1 MAMKLK
7 TRKNISITI
16 GLIILIIFSLITL
29 VPFLW
34 MISTSLKPSL
44 KDVYTFPPQWIPSPI
59 AWNNYVEAWKS
70 VPFDRFMINSI
81 ITSVVPV
88 FLQVVNGCLSAYVFS
103 QINFKGRDFLF
114 TLFLAVLMVPS
125 QVTIIPNYIIMS
137 RLDWLNSYQ
146 ALIIPFVATAFGTFL
161 IRQSFLAIPRD
172 LIDAAA
178 IDGAGHLGI
187 LRHIMIPLSKPMII
201 TFALLNF
208 NWRWNDYFWVNIM
221 TTSETMKTLPV
232 GIIAMK
238 SGEGGTN
245 WHYLMAGAVIVIIPV
260 MILFLVA
267 QKYFVEGVA
276 HTGLKG

>member
-1 MAMKLK
+1 
-7 TRKNISITI
+7 
-16 GLIILIIFSLITL
+16 
-29 VPFLW
+29 
-34 MISTSLKPSL
+34 
-44 KDVYTFPPQWIPSPI
+44 
-59 AWNNYVEAWKS
+59 
-70 VPFDRFMINSI
+70 
-81 ITSVVPV
+81 
-88 FLQVVNGCLSAYVFS
+88 
-103 QINFKGRDFLF
+103 
-114 TLFLAVLMVPS
+114 
-125 QVTIIPNYIIMS
+125 
-137 RLDWLNSYQ
+137 
-146 ALIIPFVATAFGTFL
+146 
-161 IRQSFLAIPRD
+161 
-172 LIDAAA
+172 
-178 IDGAGHLGI
+178 
-187 LRHIMIPLSKPMII
+187 MIPLSKPMII

>member
-161 IRQSFLAIPRD
+161 IRQSFLAIPARPD
-172 LIDAAA
+172 
-178 IDGAGHLGI
+178 
-187 LRHIMIPLSKPMII
+187 R
-201 TFALLNF
+201 
-208 NWRWNDYFWVNIM
+208 R
-221 TTSETMKTLPV
+221 
-232 GIIAMK
+232 
-238 SGEGGTN
+238 GG
-245 WHYLMAGAVIVIIPV
+245 Y
-260 MILFLVA
+260 
-267 QKYFVEGVA
+267 
-276 HTGLKG
+276 

>member
-1 MAMKLK
+1 MSLKIKTKRKLS
-7 TRKNISITI
+7 TTI
-16 GLIILIIFSLITL
+16 AFIALVIFSLISM
-29 VPFLW
+29 VPFIW

-59 AWNNYVEAWKS
+59 AWSNYVEAWNS
-70 VPFDRFMINSI
+70 VPFDRFMLNSV
-81 ITSVVPV
+81 ITSVIPV
-88 FLQVVNGCLSAYVFS
+88 FFQVVNGCLSAYVFS
-103 QINFKGRDFLF
+103 QINFKYRDLLF

-137 RLDWLNSYQ
+137 RLGWLNSYQ
-146 ALIIPFVATAFGTFL
+146 ALIIPFMATAFGTFL

-178 IDGAGHLGI
+178 IDGANHLGI

-221 TTSETMKTLPV
+221 TTSESMKTLPV
-232 GIIAMK
+232 GIISMQ
-238 SGEGGTN
+238 SEV
-245 WHYLMAGAVIVIIPV
+245 VI
-260 MILFLVA
+260 MLT
-267 QKYFVEGVA
+267 QK
-276 HTGLKG
+276 

>member
-1 MAMKLK
+1 M
-7 TRKNISITI
+7 
-16 GLIILIIFSLITL
+16 SLITL

-59 AWNNYVEAWKS
+59 AWGNYLEAWKS
-70 VPFDRFMINSI
+70 VPLDRFMINSI

-88 FLQVVNGCLSAYVFS
+88 FFQVVNGCLSAYVFS

-137 RLDWLNSYQ
+137 RLNWLNTYQ
-146 ALIIPFVATAFGTFL
+146 ALIVPFVATAFGTFL

-260 MILFLVA
+260 MILFLIA
-267 QKYFVEGVA
+267 QKQFVEGVA
-276 HTGLKG
+276 KTGIKG

>member
-1 MAMKLK
+1 VKIKTKRKLS
-7 TRKNISITI
+7 TTI
-16 GLIILIIFSLITL
+16 AFIALVIFSLISM

-34 MISTSLKPSL
+34 MISTSLKPTL

-59 AWNNYVEAWKS
+59 AWSNYLEAWNS
-70 VPFDRFMINSI
+70 VPFDRFMLNSV
-81 ITSVVPV
+81 ITSVIPV
-88 FLQVVNGCLSAYVFS
+88 FFQVVNGCLSAYVFS
-103 QINFKGRDFLF
+103 QINFKYRDLLF

-125 QVTIIPNYIIMS
+125 QVTIIPNYIILS
-137 RLDWLNSYQ
+137 RLGWLNTYQ
-146 ALIIPFVATAFGTFL
+146 ALMIPFMATAFGTFL

-178 IDGAGHLGI
+178 IDGANHLGI

-232 GIIAMK
+232 GIISMR

-260 MILFLVA
+260 MILFLFA
-267 QKYFVEGVA
+267 QKYFVEGVT
-276 HTGLKG
+276 HTGIKG

>member
-1 MAMKLK
+1 MTEKYRIKKDPA
-7 TRKNISITI
+7 TI
-16 GLIILIIFSLITL
+16 IAFVALVIMSLITL

-59 AWNNYVEAWKS
+59 AWGNYLEAWKS

-137 RLDWLNSYQ
+137 RLDWLNTYQ
-146 ALIIPFVATAFGTFL
+146 ALIVPFVATAFGTFL

-260 MILFLVA
+260 MILFLAA
-267 QKYFVEGVA
+267 QKQFVEGVA
-276 HTGLKG
+276 RTGIKG